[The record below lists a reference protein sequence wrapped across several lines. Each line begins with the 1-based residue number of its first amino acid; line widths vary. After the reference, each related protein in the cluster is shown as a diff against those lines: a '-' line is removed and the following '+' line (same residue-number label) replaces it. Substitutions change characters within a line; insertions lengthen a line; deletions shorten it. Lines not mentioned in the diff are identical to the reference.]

1 MLIHHFVADEYVK
14 NVFQIDLEKLKNE
27 GKRVI
32 FTDLDNTLV
41 GATVKAPTPEIIEF
55 LNQAKDLGFEVI
67 IVSNNNKERV
77 SYFAKDLSIKAAHH
91 KALKPL
97 KLKLRKILKQYNRS
111 EVIMIGDQLMTDV
124 LVAKRLGLYT
134 ILVEPIHLHSD
145 ENSTKFNRRL
155 ERFVVKQLKK
165 RQLPTPPYLD

>member
-1 MLIHHFVADEYVK
+1 MIRHFVADEYVK
-14 NVFQIDLEKLKNE
+14 DVFQIDLVKLKNE

-41 GATVKAPTPEIIEF
+41 GAAVKKPTPEIIEF
-55 LNQAKDLGFEVI
+55 LNEAKELGFEVI
-67 IVSNNNKERV
+67 IVSNNNQERV

-97 KLKLRKILKQYNRS
+97 KLKLRRILKQYDRTQ
-111 EVIMIGDQLMTDV
+111 VIMIGDQLMTDV

-165 RQLPTPPYLD
+165 RHLPTPPYLD

>member
-1 MLIHHFVADEYVK
+1 MIQYFVADEYVK
-14 NVFQIDLEKLKNE
+14 NIFQIDLKKLKSN

-32 FTDLDNTLV
+32 LTDLDNTLV
-41 GATVKAPTPEIIEF
+41 GAAVKDPTPEVIEF
-55 LNQAKDLGFEVI
+55 LNQANALGFEVI
-67 IVSNNNKERV
+67 IVSNNKEERV
-77 SYFAKDLSIKAAHH
+77 AHFVKDLSLKAAHH

-111 EVIMIGDQLMTDV
+111 EVVMIGDQLMTDV

-145 ENSTKFNRRL
+145 EKSTQFNRRL
-155 ERFVVKQLKK
+155 ERLVVKQLKK
-165 RQLPTPPYLD
+165 RQLPTPPHLG